1 MRRWKYALVA
11 LCALG
16 LVAALVVPAISGR
29 SRVIDP
35 DQGDSGSIPEGKYLQ
50 MREAQIAKYR
60 GLPWHTSYNA
70 RERALN
76 HFRSQRR
83 ALTTAVPSSVVTTP
97 SWSELG
103 PAPIPVGE
111 PNNGPDSGRV
121 TAIVVDPTDLT
132 GNTAYV
138 GAAQGGVW
146 RTTNGG
152 TTWTALM
159 DNAQSLAI
167 GALALDP
174 NDHTTLWVGTGE
186 PSFSLDSFFGVG
198 LYRIL
203 NANATPTVQGP
214 FDSRVAGLDTTAG
227 NGHAFLGESISK
239 IVIDPANSDRMWVGT
254 SYGYSGMSGDY
265 GATIADPGLY
275 FSSDATNAT
284 PTFSQS
290 ASVGTKQVTDVALQP
305 GSSDVMLVGVI
316 SATDSSGDCIYRTT
330 NASTV
335 PGTNTDFDF
344 STNTLDLSGGNS
356 EAPGVVHFAY
366 SVSSP
371 ATVYAVYNKSG
382 GVLIKSTDGGA
393 TWPTTVANADGFCD
407 GQCWYDMPVAIDPTN
422 ANVLLLGGN
431 YHYDS
436 TSGYAIFQSLN
447 ATTTAT
453 FTNRDTNLHP
463 DTHAIAFSSD
473 GNTVYTG
480 NDGGVWRS
488 MTHGTSWTNENTS
501 GLGITQF
508 QSVST
513 HPTDANLLI
522 GGTQDN
528 GTEEYTTAPAWMQ
541 SDGGDGGFALI
552 DQSSTSTTTDTM
564 YHTFSNASN
573 PDGSIGFGRS
583 GNGGQTWGAYL
594 GCGFGFTA
602 NGINCNDGT
611 LFYAPMALGPGIGT
625 GGTDSLYFGTTKLY
639 RSTTRGNS
647 MTRVSQAFSNPIS
660 SIGISPANDNV
671 RIVGLADGRVFVTT
685 TGADPLVEVTEPWD
699 MFYVARTVIDPTD
712 PNIAYVTLDG
722 YFGNS
727 DAHVWRTADLSDGA
741 AAVWSPAG
749 SGIPDVPVNAFVI
762 DPNDHTHLFAGTD
775 VGVYE
780 STDSG
785 TTWTVYGTGLPNA
798 AVFDLGIS
806 SPCTSGEVLRAA
818 THGRGVWSA
827 AISSTAGC
835 GAGDTTPPTA
845 SITSPAKTVTFS
857 KLINLQWAGSDNAGG
872 SGVKDYTV
880 EVSKAPAKGTFGS
893 YKPIAA
899 LTNTTS
905 TSTMF
910 AGATGNTYCFKVM
923 ARDNALNAGSLS
935 KAKCTEIP
943 ADDRAL
949 KVLKGPWTRNRDG
962 HAYMGTLTATH
973 TKGATVEIVK
983 VHAKQIGVMWKD
995 CGACGSFQVIIG
1007 TTKFTPINTKG
1018 PVGYFFATAKPF
1030 ASVKTVTVKIVAS
1043 SAGQL
1048 EIDGLIALVVG
1059 PLTFSPASAPH
1070 AVNAGLR

>member
-11 LCALG
+11 LCTLG
-16 LVAALVVPAISGR
+16 LVAALVVPAVSGR
-29 SRVIDP
+29 SRVVDP

-60 GLPWHTSYNA
+60 GLPWHTTYNA

-83 ALTTAVPSSVVTTP
+83 ALTATVPNSVVTTP
-97 SWSELG
+97 TWSELG

-111 PNNGPDSGRV
+111 PNSGPDSGRV
-121 TAIVVDPTDLT
+121 TAIVVDPTDA
-132 GNTAYV
+132 NTAYV

-146 RTTNGG
+146 RTTDGG
-152 TTWTALM
+152 AHWTALM

-203 NANATPTVQGP
+203 SANATPTVQGP
-214 FDSRVAGLDTTAG
+214 FDSRVAGLSTTAG

-275 FSSDATNAT
+275 FSSNATNTT

-290 ASVGTKQVTDVALQP
+290 ANVGTKQVTDIALQP
-305 GSSDVMLVGVI
+305 GSSDTLLIGVI
-316 SATDSSGDCIYRTT
+316 SANDYSGDGIYQTT
-330 NASTV
+330 NASTI
-335 PGTNTDFDF
+335 TDPSTQDF
-344 STNTLDLSGGNS
+344 SFTKTKDLSGANS
-356 EAPGVVHFAY
+356 DVPGVVHFAY

-371 ATVYAVYNKSG
+371 TTVFAAYNKSG

-393 TWPTTVANADGFCD
+393 TWPTTLGNANGFCD
-407 GQCWYDMPVAIDPTN
+407 GQCWYDMPVAVDPTN
-422 ANVLLLGGN
+422 PDVLLLGGN
-431 YHYDS
+431 YHYDV

-447 ATTTAT
+447 ATAITPT
-453 FTNRDTNLHP
+453 FTNRDSTLHP
-463 DTHAIAFSSD
+463 DTHAIAFSSN
-473 GNTVYTG
+473 GGTVYTG
-480 NDGGVWRS
+480 NDGGVWKS
-488 MTHGTSWTNENTS
+488 TDHGTTWSNENTS

-508 QSVST
+508 QSIST

-528 GTEEYTTAPAWMQ
+528 GTEEHTTAPAWMQ

-564 YHTFSNASN
+564 YHTFFNASN
-573 PDGSIGFGRS
+573 PGGSIGFGRS

-594 GCGFGFTA
+594 GCGSGFTA
-602 NGINCNDGT
+602 NGIDCNDGT

-625 GGTDSLYFGTTKLY
+625 NGTDSLYFGTTKLY
-639 RSTTRGNS
+639 ESTNRGTTMS
-647 MTRVSQAFSNPIS
+647 AVSQDFGTPIS
-660 SIGISPANDNV
+660 SIGIAPTNDNV
-671 RIVGLADGRVFVTT
+671 RIVGLANGAVFVTS
-685 TGADPLVEVTEPWD
+685 TGADPVEVTEPWD

-712 PNIAYVTLDG
+712 ANIAYVTLDG

-727 DAHVWRTADLSDGA
+727 DAHVWRTTDLSDGA
-741 AAVWSPAG
+741 ASVWSPVG
-749 SGIPDVPVNAFVI
+749 SGIPDVPVNAFAI

-806 SPCTSGEVLRAA
+806 SPCTSSEVLRAA

-845 SITSPAKTVTFS
+845 SMTSPAKTVTFS
-857 KLINLQWAGSDNAGG
+857 KLINLQWTGSDNAGG

-893 YKPIAA
+893 YKPIPA

-910 AGATGNTYCFKVM
+910 AGATGNTYCFKVK
-923 ARDNALNAGSLS
+923 AEDNAVPPNVSALS

-943 ADDRAL
+943 VDDRAL
-949 KVLKGPWTRNRDG
+949 KVLKGPWSRAKDT
-962 HAYMGTLTATH
+962 HAYAGTLTETGS
-973 TKGATVEIVK
+973 KGATLEIAK
-983 VHAKQIGVMWKD
+983 VHAKQIGILWKD
-995 CGACGSFQVIIG
+995 CGGCGSFQVIIG
-1007 TTKFTPINTKG
+1007 TKKYTPIDTKG
-1018 PVGYFFATAKPF
+1018 PIGYFFATAKPF
-1030 ASVKTVTVKIVAS
+1030 ASVKTVTVKVVAS
-1043 SAGQL
+1043 SAGQI
-1048 EIDGLIALVVG
+1048 EIDGLITLVVG
-1059 PLTFSPASAPH
+1059 PLTFSPGSGPH
-1070 AVNAGLR
+1070 AVNAGWR